1 MPPLPPSTSRTS
13 TYLAALTTYLTALF
27 TALLAHLLSLLSL
40 IGLLARWIWTL
51 LTRWWRVTIVL
62 VFLLLVVLGANAL
75 SLSLLAICGRFVF
88 DWVIGMR
95 MERDRERF

>member
-1 MPPLPPSTSRTS
+1 M
-13 TYLAALTTYLTALF
+13 
-27 TALLAHLLSLLSL
+27 
-40 IGLLARWIWTL
+40 
-51 LTRWWRVTIVL
+51 L